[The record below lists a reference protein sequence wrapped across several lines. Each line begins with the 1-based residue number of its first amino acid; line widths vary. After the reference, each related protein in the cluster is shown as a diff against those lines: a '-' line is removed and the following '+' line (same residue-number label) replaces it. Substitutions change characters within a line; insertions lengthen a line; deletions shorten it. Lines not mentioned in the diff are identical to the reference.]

1 VPAPRLG
8 LHALTFAPVPR
19 FFIAGPLV
27 SGARIE
33 LPEDAARH
41 ARVLRL
47 RAGDMIVLFDGS
59 GGEFPARIVAA
70 GRDGVTADVGERAD
84 VERESP
90 LAVTLVQGISSGE
103 RMDTTIQKAV
113 ELGVAAI
120 WPVFAARS
128 QARLDERRAAARLA
142 HWRRVAIAACEQC
155 GRNRIPPIE
164 PPATVGECC
173 AKLPQGR
180 LRLLLSPRAGTRLR
194 EALASGARAIVLA
207 AGPEG
212 GFDESE
218 EELLG
223 KAGFVPVRLGPRVL
237 RTETAALA
245 AIAALNTLAGDF

>member
-1 VPAPRLG
+1 M
-8 LHALTFAPVPR
+8 
-19 FFIAGPLV
+19 
-27 SGARIE
+27 

-47 RAGDMIVLFDGS
+47 RPGDAIVLFDGT

-70 GRDGVTADVGERAD
+70 GREGVAAEVGERVN

-103 RMDTTIQKAV
+103 RMDTTIQKTV

-120 WPVFAARS
+120 RPVLAARS
-128 QARLDERRAAARLA
+128 QARLDARRAAARLA

-164 PPATVGECC
+164 PLATLGECC
-173 AKLPQGR
+173 AKLPAGA
-180 LRLLLSPRAGTRLR
+180 LRLLLSPRAGVRLR
-194 EALASGARAIVLA
+194 EALGPAVREIVLA

-212 GFDESE
+212 GFDASE
-218 EELLG
+218 EELFG
-223 KAGFVPVRLGPRVL
+223 KAGFVSVRLGPRVL

-245 AIAALNTLAGDF
+245 ALAALDALVGDF